1 MSSLLMVTIIRSC
14 STVVVCQAPVR
25 QDSGSIPPWDFFF
38 ALLSLAHNSA
48 GNAQIGLKLGTV
60 GYFDTLNTMEML
72 ELFQLS
78 NKLVTG
84 VVFGS

>member
-1 MSSLLMVTIIRSC
+1 
-14 STVVVCQAPVR
+14 VR

-72 ELFQLS
+72 
-78 NKLVTG
+78 
-84 VVFGS
+84 

>member
-1 MSSLLMVTIIRSC
+1 MSLLLVKTNIRRC

-72 ELFQLS
+72 DLF
-78 NKLVTG
+78 
-84 VVFGS
+84 